1 MNCERFGRELP
12 CCILIRASVCTQLR
26 DDVLIAISWGAERER
41 ALIPANVGQ
50 MYLECLWN
58 VLEDE
63 IAFVKVDF

>member
-1 MNCERFGRELP
+1 M
-12 CCILIRASVCTQLR
+12 CTQLR